1 MASGTDDELS
11 SIFEALSGGVSGIG
25 GGVIGAISGASQS
38 GGGSTAE
45 TVLGDVL
52 KSGFGLMPIVSG
64 LLSLFGGGSSTPE
77 PLVDYQM
84 PGTIDYQAAE
94 VDGRIMGGDFDQS
107 GGARAYS
114 SGRPA
119 VEGAGINVT
128 VQAMDAQ
135 SFLDRSSDIAA
146 AVRNAM
152 LNLSPINDVVND
164 L

>member
-1 MASGTDDELS
+1 MANGTDDELD
-11 SIFEALSGGVSGIG
+11 SIFEALAGGVSGIG
-25 GGVIGAISGASQS
+25 GGLVGAAAQESQS

-45 TVLGDVL
+45 TVLDDVL

-64 LLSLFGGGSSTPE
+64 IMSLFGGGQSTPP

-84 PGTIDYQAAE
+84 PDTIDYQAAE
-94 VDGRIMGGDFDQS
+94 VNGQIVGGDSDQS
-107 GGARAYS
+107 GGARGFGS
-114 SGRPA
+114 SGPTI
-119 VEGAGINVT
+119 EGAGVNVT

>member
-1 MASGTDDELS
+1 MPNGMDDELDN
-11 SIFEALSGGVSGIG
+11 IFEALAGGVSGIS
-25 GGVIGAISGASQS
+25 GGVIGAAAESSQS

-64 LLSLFGGGSSTPE
+64 ILSLFGGGSSTPP

-84 PGTIDYQAAE
+84 PDAIDYEAAD
-94 VDGRIMGGDFDQS
+94 VDGQIVGGDFDQS
-107 GGARAYS
+107 GGARGIGG
-114 SGRPA
+114 SGPSM
-119 VEGAGINVT
+119 EGGGVNVT

-135 SFLDRSSDIAA
+135 SFLDRSGDIAA

>member
-1 MASGTDDELS
+1 MASGTEDELS
-11 SIFEALSGGVSGIG
+11 SIFEAIAGGVSGIG
-25 GGVIGAISGASQS
+25 GGVISAVSGASHS
-38 GGGSTAE
+38 GGGSS
-45 TVLGDVL
+45 VLEDVL

-64 LLSLFGGGSSTPE
+64 LLSLFGGGSSAP
-77 PLVDYQM
+77 PQLVQYQM
-84 PGTIDYQAAE
+84 PDAIEYEAAE
-94 VDGRIMGGDFDQS
+94 VNGRIVGGDFEQT
-107 GGARAYS
+107 GAPRAY
-114 SGRPA
+114 GTGGPA

-135 SFLDRSSDIAA
+135 SFLDRSGDIAA

>member
-1 MASGTDDELS
+1 MANGTDDELD
-11 SIFEALSGGVSGIG
+11 SIFETLAGGVSGIG
-25 GGVIGAISGASQS
+25 GGVMGAVAQGSQS
-38 GGGSTAE
+38 GGGSTAD
-45 TVLGDVL
+45 TVLDDVL

-64 LLSLFGGGSSTPE
+64 IMSLFGGGSSTPP

-84 PGTIDYQAAE
+84 PDAIDYQAAE
-94 VDGRIMGGDFDQS
+94 VNGQIVGGDSDQS
-107 GGARAYS
+107 GGARGFGS
-114 SGRPA
+114 SGPA
-119 VEGAGINVT
+119 MEGAGINVT
-128 VQAMDAQ
+128 VQAMDSQ